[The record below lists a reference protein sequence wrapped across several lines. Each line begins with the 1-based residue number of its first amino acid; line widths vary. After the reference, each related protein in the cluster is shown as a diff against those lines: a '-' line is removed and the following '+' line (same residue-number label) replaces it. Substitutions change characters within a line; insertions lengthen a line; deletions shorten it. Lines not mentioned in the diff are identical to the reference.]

1 MNCPECRSSDI
12 ERIGLYDYKCNS
24 CGYEFDASEASVY
37 DDNDYHEDWG
47 NDD

>member
-24 CGYEFDASEASVY
+24 CGDVFDASEASGY
-37 DDNDYHEDWG
+37 DDND
-47 NDD
+47 